1 MMTPFIDSTIKV
13 AVIVLVALAS
23 TFLLRRSAAAVR
35 HWALAVAIA
44 CAVATPALTL
54 IVPSWTVS
62 LKTMTPLGT
71 PAAGTSSV
79 TTTIMAQNP
88 DRQGESAAAAPAGAV
103 VRPSITLTRLLVGIW
118 LAGMFLSLSLVV
130 VGLTRLRRVAAAA
143 RPLAGG
149 PWVQLTDEIARAA
162 GLRTPVALLQSDH
175 PTLLVTWGWRRPKI
189 ILPAI
194 ARGWAGQRAR
204 IVLCHELA
212 HIRRGDWAAQM
223 LGELLR
229 AIYWFNPLVWTAC
242 RRLRQESE
250 HACDDA
256 VLQSGV
262 DPTDYATHLL
272 DLARTLN
279 TGRRLRVPAPAMA
292 RASSLEG
299 RISAMLNTRLD
310 RGPLTPRTRIA
321 IAAAL
326 LIATVSMAGA
336 AAQARFSTL
345 SGTVVD
351 ETNGF
356 LPGTTLVLINAA
368 IKARHEVQSDRT
380 GHFEFVG
387 LPPGDYTLQ
396 VIQAG
401 FTPFSEAITVAGR
414 DISRAIQLQ
423 VGSLQETIR
432 IVAPDKSQAAAA
444 QPISDEERAQKT
456 QAIRQKAQY
465 RQQSATE
472 KCATATT
479 GGMGGNILQPWK
491 LVDVKPVYPEHL
503 TSARIGGTVT
513 MEALIGTDGIVRD
526 VRIVSSPH
534 PDLDRAAA
542 DAVRQWEFTPTI
554 LNCTPI
560 EVRMNV
566 TATFEARP

>member
-1 MMTPFIDSTIKV
+1 MMTPFIDSTVKV
-13 AVIVLVALAS
+13 AVIVLLALAIAS
-23 TFLLRRSAAAVR
+23 LLRRSAAAVR

-54 IVPSWTVS
+54 IVPSWTIS
-62 LKTMTPLGT
+62 LQTVAPSTA
-71 PAAGTSSV
+71 PAANASSV
-79 TTTIMAQNP
+79 TTAIIAQNP
-88 DRQGESAAAAPAGAV
+88 GRPRASAPAEPAGAV
-103 VRPSITLTRLLVGIW
+103 VPPIITLTRLLVATW
-118 LAGMFLSLSLVV
+118 LAGVLLTLSLLV
-130 VGLTRLRRVAAAA
+130 VGLVRLRRVAASAQ
-143 RPLAGG
+143 PLVACR
-149 PWVQLTDEIARAA
+149 WVHLTNEIAQAA
-162 GLRTPVALLQSDH
+162 GLRTPIVLLQTDH
-175 PTLLVTWGWRRPKI
+175 PSLLVTWGWRRPKI
-189 ILPAI
+189 ILPAT
-194 ARGWAGQRAR
+194 ARGWADQRAR

-229 AIYWFNPLVWTAC
+229 AVYWFNPLVWIAC

-262 DPTDYATHLL
+262 DPTDYASHLL

-310 RGPLTPRTRIA
+310 RSPLTSKTRIA
-321 IAAAL
+321 VAAAL
-326 LIATVSMAGA
+326 LIVTVAMAGG
-336 AAQARFSTL
+336 AAQARFSSL

-356 LPGTTLVLINAA
+356 LPGTTLVLINPTS
-368 IKARHEVQSDRT
+368 KARYEVQSDRT
-380 GHFEFVG
+380 GRFEFVG
-387 LPPGDYTLQ
+387 LPSGDYTLQ
-396 VIQAG
+396 AVQRG
-401 FTPFSEAITVAGR
+401 FAPFSEAITVAGR
-414 DISRAIQLQ
+414 DLTRALQLQ
-423 VGSLQETIR
+423 LGSLQETIR
-432 IVAPDKSQAAAA
+432 IVADKSEAPAAK
-444 QPISDEERAQKT
+444 PISDDERAQKT
-456 QAIRQKAQY
+456 QAVRQKARD

-472 KCATATT
+472 KCAAATT

-491 LVDVKPVYPEHL
+491 IVDVKPVYPEHL

-513 MEALIGTDGIVRD
+513 MEALIGTDGTVRD
-526 VRIVSSPH
+526 IRIVSSAH

-554 LNCTPI
+554 LNCTPV
-560 EVRMNV
+560 EVRMNIS
-566 TATFEARP
+566 ATFEAHP